1 VRTSDAC
8 LKIARTG
15 HCDAGHPHR
24 PEDVETGEATVTT
37 QVHSNSE
44 TILALE
50 RAALDR
56 WNSGDIDGQLE
67 HYAEDVTYF
76 DPLVETRIDGRAK
89 VAAYFRE
96 FFAGKINIPRCE
108 LLNPQV
114 ILSDDLAVLT
124 YNLLNYVR
132 GADGAD
138 KAGTRWNSTQ
148 VYRRVDGQW
157 RVVHVNW
164 SFTRH
169 PAALQGL
176 ME

>member
-1 VRTSDAC
+1 
-8 LKIARTG
+8 
-15 HCDAGHPHR
+15 
-24 PEDVETGEATVTT
+24 VTT
-37 QVHSNSE
+37 EVHTITE

-67 HYAEDVTYF
+67 HYSEDVTYF

-96 FFAGKINIPRCE
+96 FFAGKIAIPRCE
-108 LLNPQV
+108 LLNPQLIV
-114 ILSDDLAVLT
+114 NDELAVLT
-124 YNLLNYVR
+124 YNLLDYVR
-132 GADGAD
+132 GADGTE
-138 KAGTRWNSTQ
+138 KGGTRWNSTQ
-148 VYRRVDGQW
+148 VYRRVNDQW

-169 PAALQGL
+169 PAAMQGL
-176 ME
+176 RE